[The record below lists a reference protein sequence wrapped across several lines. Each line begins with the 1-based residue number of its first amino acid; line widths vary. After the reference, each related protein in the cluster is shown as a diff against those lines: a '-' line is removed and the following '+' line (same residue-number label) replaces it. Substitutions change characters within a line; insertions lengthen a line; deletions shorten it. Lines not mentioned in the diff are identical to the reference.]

1 MYQVMFL
8 LFRIL
13 GTISSGEGV
22 FPNYNKNSRMFL
34 AGLNPACFHVKNWA
48 AISFI
53 TGIIGVN
60 VFLFRHLLIFGF
72 DSGNIYHV

>member
-1 MYQVMFL
+1 MYQVLFL

-22 FPNYNKNSRMFL
+22 FHNYSKNSRMFL
-34 AGLNPACFHVKNWA
+34 ARLNPACLHVKNWA
-48 AISFI
+48 AVSFI

-60 VFLFRHLLIFGF
+60 VFCLDTCLSL
-72 DSGNIYHV
+72 VLTL